1 MNIYARSRKHNGTRI
16 FFQNYTRIIFSISIY
31 MHEWK
36 EGTTVPGEDELK
48 GNKTINIHGTQVDLS
63 DK

>member
-1 MNIYARSRKHNGTRI
+1 
-16 FFQNYTRIIFSISIY
+16 